1 MFIVS
6 VIEKVKGLLT
16 GALFTL
22 LLLPAEGQL
31 IRVQSLLST
40 DSLLIGEQ
48 MQYTLRVEADGEV
61 EFILPQIKD
70 TLSSSLEVLSLL
82 SSDTIVSDQRKVIER
97 SYLLTVF
104 DPGSHIVPSQ
114 EVIYKRGALLDTAR
128 SMPLILHV
136 YAPEVDTSMQIK
148 PIKPPINTP
157 VTLKEILPWA
167 GAGLGALLLV
177 GGAVYLLIRYLKRKK
192 YPQEDPQKSLEPA
205 HIIAFRELDRLKNE
219 KIWTKGLVKEYY
231 TSLTEITRRYLERQY
246 GIPAM
251 ERTSD
256 EIIHAFR
263 KVNLEDGLLDEMLKE
278 LLELA
283 DLVKF
288 AREDPL
294 PVDNQT
300 HLNNAYIFVQKTYPR
315 FYSTEE
321 KEEVA
326 DE

>member
-1 MFIVS
+1 M
-6 VIEKVKGLLT
+6 E
-16 GALFTL
+16 
-22 LLLPAEGQL
+22 
-31 IRVQSLLST
+31 
-40 DSLLIGEQ
+40 
-48 MQYTLRVEADGEV
+48 YTLRVEADGEV

-70 TLSSSLEVLSLL
+70 TLSTALEVISPLSL
-82 SSDTIVSDQRKVIER
+82 DTILWDQRKVIEQ

-128 SMPLILHV
+128 SMPLILQV
-136 YAPEVDTSMQIK
+136 YAPEVDTSLQIK

-157 VTLKEILPWA
+157 LTLKEILPWA

-177 GGAVYLLIRYLKRKK
+177 GGLAYLLIRYLKRKK
-192 YPQEDPQKSLEPA
+192 DPEGDPQKPLEPA

-219 KIWTKGLVKEYY
+219 KIWTRGLVKEYY
-231 TSLTEITRRYLERQY
+231 TSLTEITRRYIERQY

-251 ERTSD
+251 ESTSE
-256 EIIHAFR
+256 EIIRAFR
-263 KVNLEDGLLDEMLKE
+263 KVNLENGLLDEMLKE

-300 HLNNAYIFVQKTYPR
+300 HLNNAYIFVQKTYPL
-315 FYSTEE
+315 FYSIEE

>member
-157 VTLKEILPWA
+157 VTLKEILPGWGRTGSFTA
-167 GAGLGALLLV
+167 CGWGGL
-177 GGAVYLLIRYLKRKK
+177 
-192 YPQEDPQKSLEPA
+192 PA
-205 HIIAFRELDRLKNE
+205 D
-219 KIWTKGLVKEYY
+219 
-231 TSLTEITRRYLERQY
+231 Q
-246 GIPAM
+246 
-251 ERTSD
+251 
-256 EIIHAFR
+256 
-263 KVNLEDGLLDEMLKE
+263 
-278 LLELA
+278 
-283 DLVKF
+283 
-288 AREDPL
+288 
-294 PVDNQT
+294 
-300 HLNNAYIFVQKTYPR
+300 IFKT
-315 FYSTEE
+315 
-321 KEEVA
+321 
-326 DE
+326 

>member
-6 VIEKVKGLLT
+6 VIDKVRGLLT
-16 GALFTL
+16 GVLLAL

-40 DSLLIGEQ
+40 DSLMIGEQ
-48 MQYTLRVEADGEV
+48 MEYTLRVEADGEV

-70 TLSSSLEVLSLL
+70 TLSTALEVISPLSL
-82 SSDTIVSDQRKVIER
+82 DTILWDQRKVIEQ

-128 SMPLILHV
+128 SMPLILQV
-136 YAPEVDTSMQIK
+136 YAPEVDTTLQIK

-157 VTLKEILPWA
+157 LTLKEILPWA

-177 GGAVYLLIRYLKRKK
+177 GGLAYLLIRYLNRKK
-192 YPQEDPQKSLEPA
+192 DPEGDPQKALEPA
-205 HIIAFRELDRLKNE
+205 HIIAFRELDKLKNE
-219 KIWTKGLVKEYY
+219 KIWTRGLVKDYY
-231 TSLTEITRRYLERQY
+231 SSLTEITRRYIERQY

-251 ERTSD
+251 ESTSE
-256 EIIHAFR
+256 EIIRAFR
-263 KVNLEDGLLDEMLKE
+263 KVNLENGLLDEMLKE

-315 FYSTEE
+315 FYRIEE